1 MEVSFVSSLPN
12 ILTTFLFYPHINTYQ
27 LVPAMREVLNHYS
40 KAEYGQCLALLQT
53 TVQRDLLLDIH
64 LHAHIPILLDM
75 IRDRCIIQYFKPYS
89 SVSLEKMGTVFGCTT
104 TEMEEI
110 VANLISNGGVE
121 GMSLGEGARINAL
134 EKTLSVEG
142 PASVERKARR
152 KARVKAAK
160 MGVLFTRNAEGML
173 LRAACME
180 NGVVIQG
187 DKRSG
192 WRNRGGRGRDRRA
205 PDRMMGDDLDVDSE
219 GSFDDYEDLPEDMDI
234 DIVNPNEDI

>member
-1 MEVSFVSSLPN
+1 ME
-12 ILTTFLFYPHINTYQ
+12 
-27 LVPAMREVLNHYS
+27 
-40 KAEYGQCLALLQT
+40 
-53 TVQRDLLLDIH
+53 D
-64 LHAHIPILLDM
+64 
-75 IRDRCIIQYFKPYS
+75 
-89 SVSLEKMGTVFGCTT
+89 
-104 TEMEEI
+104 I

-192 WRNRGGRGRDRRA
+192 RWNRGGRGRDRRA

>member
-1 MEVSFVSSLPN
+1 
-12 ILTTFLFYPHINTYQ
+12 
-27 LVPAMREVLNHYS
+27 
-40 KAEYGQCLALLQT
+40 
-53 TVQRDLLLDIH
+53 
-64 LHAHIPILLDM
+64 M

-104 TEMEEI
+104 TEMEDI

-134 EKTLSVEG
+134 ETLSVEG

-192 WRNRGGRGRDRRA
+192 RWNRGGRGRDRQA
-205 PDRMMGDDLDVDSE
+205 PDRMMGDDHYDLDSE
-219 GSFDDYEDLPEDMDI
+219 GSFDDEDLPEAMDI
-234 DIVNPNEDI
+234 DIVNPNEEY

>member
-1 MEVSFVSSLPN
+1 ME
-12 ILTTFLFYPHINTYQ
+12 
-27 LVPAMREVLNHYS
+27 
-40 KAEYGQCLALLQT
+40 
-53 TVQRDLLLDIH
+53 D
-64 LHAHIPILLDM
+64 
-75 IRDRCIIQYFKPYS
+75 
-89 SVSLEKMGTVFGCTT
+89 
-104 TEMEEI
+104 I

>member
-1 MEVSFVSSLPN
+1 M
-12 ILTTFLFYPHINTYQ
+12 LTMQET
-27 LVPAMREVLNHYS
+27 
-40 KAEYGQCLALLQT
+40 
-53 TVQRDLLLDIH
+53 IH
-64 LHAHIPILLDM
+64 LSDWLMTSRGLC
-75 IRDRCIIQYFKPYS
+75 R
-89 SVSLEKMGTVFGCTT
+89 
-104 TEMEEI
+104 
-110 VANLISNGGVE
+110 
-121 GMSLGEGARINAL
+121 SLGCGFRNLDE
-134 EKTLSVEG
+134 
-142 PASVERKARR
+142 PDERGVPKSIKARR

-192 WRNRGGRGRDRRA
+192 RWNRGGRGRDRRA